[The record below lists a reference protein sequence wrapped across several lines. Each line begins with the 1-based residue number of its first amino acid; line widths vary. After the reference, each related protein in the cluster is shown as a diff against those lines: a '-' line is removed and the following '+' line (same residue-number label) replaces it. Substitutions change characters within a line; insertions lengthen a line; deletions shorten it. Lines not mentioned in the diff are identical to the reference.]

1 MDNDRSISMSYIDL
15 GSDSPTSKESCPSNL
30 EYIIELV
37 IYSQL
42 VISLFLCI
50 GRTDYNFM
58 LYLLGYGVFCVEMPP
73 LDVNGLIRKITGI
86 RRFLMLIILATAIE
100 AIWLSFAVS
109 AWLCP
114 NNQNP
119 DVCFVEDFQMN
130 WEYKLHQYIIW
141 GSSINFILK
150 LVLGTLCWMWIV
162 KERTKL
168 EAISLKPLIFFW

>member
-1 MDNDRSISMSYIDL
+1 MDNDRISSMNYMGL
-15 GSDSPTSKESCPSNL
+15 GVDSPASKESSSSKL
-30 EYIIELV
+30 EFTIEFV
-37 IYSQL
+37 IYTQL

-50 GRTDYNFM
+50 GRTDYNFA
-58 LYLLGYGVFCVEMPP
+58 LYLLGYGLFCVDMPP

-86 RRFLMLIILATAIE
+86 RRFLMLIVMATAIE
-100 AIWLSFAVS
+100 VVWLSFAVS

-114 NNQNP
+114 SNQSL

-130 WEYKLHQYIIW
+130 WEFRLHQYIIW
-141 GSSINFILK
+141 GSSINFVLK
-150 LVLGTLCWMWIV
+150 LVLGTLCWMWID

>member
-50 GRTDYNFM
+50 GRTDYNFT

-150 LVLGTLCWMWIV
+150 LVLGTLCWMWID